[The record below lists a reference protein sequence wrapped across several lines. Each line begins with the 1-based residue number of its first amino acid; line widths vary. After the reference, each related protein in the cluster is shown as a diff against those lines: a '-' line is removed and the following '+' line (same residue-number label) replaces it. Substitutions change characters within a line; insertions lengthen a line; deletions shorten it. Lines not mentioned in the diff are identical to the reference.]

1 MSRLETGKRSL
12 VAALAMMA
20 MALVVITLVASG
32 RGASPVVLKAPAIDK
47 RWTSKWNWFAREQ
60 ASNQMKAPGANEGY
74 RPLGSFYF
82 DQGAVPWNN

>member
-1 MSRLETGKRSL
+1 MQLHDASKRSL
-12 VAALAMMA
+12 VAALAMMC
-20 MALVVITLVASG
+20 MALVVLTIVAGG
-32 RGASPVVLKAPAIDK
+32 RNSPVVLKSAPIDK
-47 RWTSKWNWFAREQ
+47 RWTTKWNWFARES